1 MFLTGQYGADD
12 REKVLVKKNS
22 PDINLKVLLEIDS
35 NADLPVI
42 LEIDSKVESNLIFA
56 IAIDM

>member
-1 MFLTGQYGADD
+1 MFLTGHDGADD
-12 REKVLVKKNS
+12 RERDLVKENS
-22 PDINLKVLLEIDS
+22 PDINLKVFLEVDS

-42 LEIDSKVESNLIFA
+42 LEIDSKVESDLIFA

>member
-42 LEIDSKVESNLIFA
+42 LEIYSKVESNLIFA
-56 IAIDM
+56 IAIGM